1 METQNKVILKQKPT
15 VNDKKAH
22 ARKEVEKKKRRRK
35 KDSGHS
41 YSLTEAI

>member
-22 ARKEVEKKKRRRK
+22 ARKEVGKKKGEEKKIV
-35 KDSGHS
+35 
-41 YSLTEAI
+41 AILIA